1 MVNHEPRIRRF
12 LRTSLRAQGYQVLQ
26 AVTGQEAIARVT
38 ASRPYVVLF
47 DLGLLDLDALQVLRR
62 TEPGGWYRLCLPEED

>member
-1 MVNHEPRIRRF
+1 MRRF

-62 TEPGGWYRLCLPEED
+62 T